1 MFPKTKSNS
10 VHKLIMEQIQDVETC
25 LVHFEGFVRA
35 VCTPEA
41 RFETLRNLASCI
53 SKAEANADISLRRM
67 IDSFTGG
74 SFLPATRKE
83 IIEIAT
89 SCDRVA
95 NKCEAFAV
103 AIIQQK
109 FLFPK
114 DFSEDLLNILS
125 IIHTQFDLLEESI
138 SRLFA
143 DFNNMLKDHSILD
156 SIRREETKVDSIET
170 ALYEKVYALDIDLA
184 HRMQMAEF
192 LKLICGISDIIED
205 IADKIQ
211 IMLVTR
217 KA

>member
-10 VHKLIMEQIQDVETC
+10 VHKLIMEQIQDVENC

-41 RFETLRNLASCI
+41 RFETLRNLASGI
-53 SKAEANADISLRRM
+53 GKAEAEADISLRRM
-67 IDSFTGG
+67 IDSFNGG
-74 SFLPATRKE
+74 TFLPSTRE
-83 IIEIAT
+83 ELIQIAT

-103 AIIQQK
+103 AIVQQK
-109 FLFPK
+109 FLFPA
-114 DFSEDLLNILS
+114 DFSEDLLNILA
-125 IIHTQFDLLEESI
+125 IIHKQFDLLEDSI
-138 SRLFA
+138 SRLFS
-143 DFNNMLKDHSILD
+143 DFNGMLKDHSILD
-156 SIRREETKVDSIET
+156 NIRREETKVDQIET
-170 ALYEKVYALDIDLA
+170 ALYERIFSLDIDLA
-184 HRMQMAEF
+184 HRMQMSNFVEI
-192 LKLICGISDIIED
+192 ICSISDVIEN